1 MNERENLVRMLSGTG
16 PDHLPLDVW
25 LTGPSADMV
34 EAHTGLRNEA
44 DALGLSVERVGP
56 RFPANQAGWRE
67 AYHELGFAVHP
78 GALIGSLGTVDDVPP
93 AESMGAAYHL
103 LEMRHPLSVVT
114 GVGQLEELPWPDVD
128 LDEPYRHIPDTI
140 AAVHDRGR
148 AAIGQMDCTAFE
160 MTWYL
165 RGMDNVYL
173 DLVDGTGIADWLLDW
188 FTHRAEVAVR
198 HYARAG
204 ADIIWLG
211 DDVGT
216 QRGMMMAVPFWREHL
231 KPRLKRVID
240 SARAEQTAPFW
251 VAYHS
256 DGDIRPII
264 PDLIEIGVEILNP
277 VQPECMPVGPTIA
290 AYRDRLAFWGMVGT
304 QTTMPFG
311 TPDDVRV
318 AVGELRTL
326 AEDGARIVLS
336 PTHAIEPDVAWENLE
351 MLIKEVKKPMRTRM
365 VK

>member
-1 MNERENLVRMLSGTG
+1 MNEHENLIRMLSGTG

-34 EAHTGLRNEA
+34 ERHTGLRNEA
-44 DALGLSVERVGP
+44 EALRLSVERVGP
-56 RFPANQAGWRE
+56 RFPANPTGWRE
-67 AYHELGFAVHP
+67 AYAGIGFAVP
-78 GALIGSLGTVDDVPP
+78 PDGLIGNLGTVDDVPP
-93 AESMGAAYHL
+93 ADSLGAAYHL
-103 LEMRHPLSVVT
+103 LEMRHPLAVAT
-114 GVGQLEELPWPDVD
+114 GVDQLEALPWPDVD
-128 LDEPYRHIPDTI
+128 REEPYRHIPDTVRSI
-140 AAVHDRGR
+140 HDRGR

-173 DLVDGTGIADWLLDW
+173 DLVDGTGISDWLLDW

-198 HYARAG
+198 NYAEAG
-204 ADIIWLG
+204 ADIVWLG

-231 KPRLKRVID
+231 KPRLKRVIE
-240 SARAEQTAPFW
+240 SARAAQTKPFW

-264 PDLIEIGVEILNP
+264 PDLIEIGVQILNP

-290 AYRDRLAFWGMVGT
+290 EYRDRLAFWGMVGT

-311 TPDDVRV
+311 SPAKVRDTV
-318 AVGELRTL
+318 AQLRSF

-336 PTHAIEPDVAWENLE
+336 PTHAIEPGVPWENLE
-351 MLIKEVKKPMRTRM
+351 MLIKEVKKPMRVRTA
-365 VK
+365 K